1 MYLFQ
6 TPVASLAH
14 WLRYDLIGV
23 ALPRVIPINN

>member
-6 TPVASLAH
+6 TLDASLAH
-14 WLRYDLIGV
+14 WLRYDLIGI